1 MSKICISS
9 YVLIGTTSD
18 RLGTGAVR
26 PPVNILAKQYRDSG
40 IMSTDVPDEDTGIDR
55 LGCFPQNLHQCQAQ
69 SRFAVH
75 SRLDIVVDSEMIDA
89 ANQAFYCGTL

>member
-1 MSKICISS
+1 M
-9 YVLIGTTSD
+9 
-18 RLGTGAVR
+18 
-26 PPVNILAKQYRDSG
+26 NILAKQYRDSG

-75 SRLDIVVDSEMIDA
+75 SRLDFVANSETMGA
-89 ANQAFYCGTL
+89 SNQTFYSST

>member
-1 MSKICISS
+1 MPLIL
-9 YVLIGTTSD
+9 VLM
-18 RLGTGAVR
+18 
-26 PPVNILAKQYRDSG
+26 NILAKQYRDSG

-55 LGCFPQNLHQCQAQ
+55 LDCFPQNSHQCQAQ

-75 SRLDIVVDSEMIDA
+75 SRLDIVVDSEIIDA

>member
-1 MSKICISS
+1 MSQKVKI
-9 YVLIGTTSD
+9 L
-18 RLGTGAVR
+18 L
-26 PPVNILAKQYRDSG
+26 NILAKQYRDSG

-75 SRLDIVVDSEMIDA
+75 SRLDIVVDSEIIDA